1 MPEYVIIRT
10 YSAGVHAGELVRR
23 DGKEVE
29 LANSRRLWFW
39 HTADKGISLSD
50 VAIGGIDAAKSKVCA
65 VLPSIILTE
74 AIEIIPATAT
84 ARATIETANV
94 YRAR

>member
-1 MPEYVIIRT
+1 MPYAIIRT
-10 YSAGVHAGELVRR
+10 YSAGVHAGEIVRR

-29 LANSRRLWFW
+29 LANSRRLWLW

-50 VAIGGIDAAKSKVCA
+50 VAVGGIDAKKSKVCA
-65 VLPSIILTE
+65 VVPSIILTE
-74 AIEIIPATAT
+74 AIEIISASDV
-84 ARATIETANV
+84 ARSSIEGADV

>member
-1 MPEYVIIRT
+1 MREYVIIRT

-39 HTADKGISLSD
+39 KTADNGISLSD
-50 VAIGGIDAAKSKVCA
+50 VAVGGIDADASKICA
-65 VLPSIILTE
+65 ALPSIILTE
-74 AIEIIPATAT
+74 AIEIIPVSEK
-84 ARATIETANV
+84 ARSTIESANV
-94 YRAR
+94 FRR